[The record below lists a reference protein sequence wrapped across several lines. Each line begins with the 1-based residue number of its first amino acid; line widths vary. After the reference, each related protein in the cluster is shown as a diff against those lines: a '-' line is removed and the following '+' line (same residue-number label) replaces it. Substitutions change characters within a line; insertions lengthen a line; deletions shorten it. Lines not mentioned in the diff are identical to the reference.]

1 MTHLGFRRNTL
12 ELAVIMLISVKRY
25 LSPVSCT
32 ELPTSKQ
39 AIKLLPNSNKP
50 SMCHQIGTSLQNAI
64 KFRHA
69 IRMPSNTHLSTIAL
83 NFALLWVHVR
93 FLHSSSDRIHS
104 FTFRW
109 GFPPDILFETKRRHL
124 LQIQGNNVFLLYKT
138 FWITEAPSMIVE
150 NRFFFWFVIV
160 FIVVGLEEV
169 KSWCQKSVLDL
180 WAHINAF

>member
-12 ELAVIMLISVKRY
+12 ELAVIMLVSVKRY

-50 SMCHQIGTSLQNAI
+50 SISHQIGTNLQNAI

-109 GFPPDILFETKRRHL
+109 GFSPDILLIQKEDTSCKSKATMSSFCTKHFGS
-124 LQIQGNNVFLLYKT
+124 QKPQA
-138 FWITEAPSMIVE
+138 W
-150 NRFFFWFVIV
+150 
-160 FIVVGLEEV
+160 
-169 KSWCQKSVLDL
+169 SWRTDSSFDS
-180 WAHINAF
+180 WSYS